1 MQFDEFF
8 LPVNFRKRPKGV
20 TGGVE
25 RHLEL
30 MSRKGD
36 ARQDS
41 VNAVP
46 RQRTEGQGKDL
57 KAKSIA
63 AALERVN
70 KRF

>member
-1 MQFDEFF
+1 M
-8 LPVNFRKRPKGV
+8 

-70 KRF
+70 KDILNL